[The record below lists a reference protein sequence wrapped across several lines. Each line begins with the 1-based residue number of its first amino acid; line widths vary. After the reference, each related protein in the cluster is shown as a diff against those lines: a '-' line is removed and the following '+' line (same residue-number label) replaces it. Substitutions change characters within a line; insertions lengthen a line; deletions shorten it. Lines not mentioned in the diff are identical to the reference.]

1 MTAQKRCWSDGF
13 TPMTLLPA
21 DLPLDDILCPPAAYP
36 PVLPEFVIRT
46 NVSDF
51 VVEEIPLYEPSGA
64 GEHLYLLLQKT
75 DVPAGDLIRLLAG
88 ALQVAQRDI
97 GVAGQKDRRA
107 VTQQFVSVP
116 VTCESRVAD
125 VNIPGVQLISA
136 VRHGNKLRTGH
147 LKGNRFRL
155 RCRLA
160 GSQSATAEHVRH
172 VRSRLARLE
181 ESGFPNYFGPQRF
194 GHHGN
199 TLRDGLRRLQQDS
212 PDSSGKRRQRS
223 SRFLNSMSASAVQS
237 AVFNLV
243 LAERVRQG
251 TYAVPQAGDV
261 VCSRTGIRPF
271 AFNDRGDTPAEDL
284 IPMGPMP
291 GPRMF
296 PADGLPLQQEQ
307 QAAEQLGLTS
317 DSFATQRHLGT
328 GTRRRFAEF
337 PGNTG
342 ADLLPDGAVEISF
355 ELPAGS
361 FATVLLAELGAFSNW
376 HPEKQSE

>member
-1 MTAQKRCWSDGF
+1 
-13 TPMTLLPA
+13 
-21 DLPLDDILCPPAAYP
+21 
-36 PVLPEFVIRT
+36 
-46 NVSDF
+46 
-51 VVEEIPLYEPSGA
+51 
-64 GEHLYLLLQKT
+64 
-75 DVPAGDLIRLLAG
+75 
-88 ALQVAQRDI
+88 
-97 GVAGQKDRRA
+97 
-107 VTQQFVSVP
+107 
-116 VTCESRVAD
+116 
-125 VNIPGVQLISA
+125 
-136 VRHGNKLRTGH
+136 
-147 LKGNRFRL
+147 
-155 RCRLA
+155 
-160 GSQSATAEHVRH
+160 
-172 VRSRLARLE
+172 
-181 ESGFPNYFGPQRF
+181 
-194 GHHGN
+194 
-199 TLRDGLRRLQQDS
+199 
-212 PDSSGKRRQRS
+212 
-223 SRFLNSMSASAVQS
+223 
-237 AVFNLV
+237 
-243 LAERVRQG
+243 
-251 TYAVPQAGDV
+251 
-261 VCSRTGIRPF
+261 PF